1 MRQHFLND
9 TWTMS
14 GRVIKHSLRSIDT
27 IITTILMPIMMMLA
41 FVYIFGSAMTMP
53 KADYVNFIVPGVLLM
68 TIGMGI
74 SYTAVR
80 VNTDITKGIFERFH
94 SMPIAKSSILS
105 GHVIATLLLNLFSVV
120 AVMLISL
127 LMGFRP
133 DANLGEW
140 LLAALLLILAV
151 FAFTWIAVLAGLVSK
166 SYEGASV
173 FSYILIGLMFVS
185 SAFVP
190 TDGMGKVLQSFAD
203 HQPMTQIA
211 NAIRSLFAGTPDS
224 HAIITSLIWLIGIAI
239 LFYLLSLKAY
249 KNKMK

>member
-1 MRQHFLND
+1 
-9 TWTMS
+9 MS

-53 KADYVNFIVPGVLLM
+53 RADYVNFIVPGVLLM

-105 GHVIATLLLNLFSVV
+105 GHVIATLLLNLFSVA

-133 DANLGEW
+133 NANLAEW
-140 LLAALLLILAV
+140 LLALLLIILAV
-151 FAFTWIAVLAGLVSK
+151 FAFMWIAVLAGLVSK

-190 TDGMGKVLQSFAD
+190 TAGMGKALQVFAD

-211 NAIRSLFAGTPDS
+211 NAIRSLFAGNPDS
-224 HAIITSLIWLIGIAI
+224 SAILASFIWLVGIAV
-239 LFYLLSLKAY
+239 LFYLLSIKAY

>member
-1 MRQHFLND
+1 MRHYFFSD

-105 GHVIATLLLNLFSVV
+105 GHVIATLLLNLFSVA

-133 DANLGEW
+133 DANLAEW
-140 LLAALLLILAV
+140 LLALLLVILAV

-166 SYEGASV
+166 PYEGASV
-173 FSYILIGLMFVS
+173 FSYILLGLMFVS

-190 TDGMGKVLQSFAD
+190 TAGMGKVLQVFAD

-211 NAIRSLFAGTPDS
+211 NAIRSLFAGNPDS
-224 HAIITSLIWLIGIAI
+224 GAILASFIWLVGIAV
-239 LFYLLSLKAY
+239 LFYLLSIKAY